1 VIVAVIHCPP
11 LGCGARSNLI
21 ELNERLMVANY
32 VGTWH
37 FSNGIESDTKVYI
50 GSANLHHVTKTNG

>member
-1 VIVAVIHCPP
+1 VIVAIIHYPP

-21 ELNERLMVANY
+21 KPIEGLMVEDC

-37 FSNGIESDTKVYI
+37 FSNGIESDTKVCTR
-50 GSANLHHVTKTNG
+50 SANLHHVTKTNK